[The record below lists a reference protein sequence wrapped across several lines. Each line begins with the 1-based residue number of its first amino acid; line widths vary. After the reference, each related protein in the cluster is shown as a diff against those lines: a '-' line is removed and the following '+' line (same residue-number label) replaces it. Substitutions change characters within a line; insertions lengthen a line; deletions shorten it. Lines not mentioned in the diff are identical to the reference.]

1 MLAHTPIDQLI
12 GGEYTSPAFHRFA
25 GPADGKGRIE
35 MQRSARLLVAIGLFG
50 LLGVSSAYAQA
61 TAQIT
66 GVISDSQ
73 GAVLPGVDVT
83 AIQTE
88 TGVKRSTVTDA
99 NGLFTLTNLPL
110 GPYRVEAMLAGFR
123 SFVRTGLVL
132 QVNANPVVNVT
143 MAVGSLTETVSV
155 EAAAPLIE
163 TRSPSIGAVIENERI
178 EALPLNGRQATDLI
192 VLAGAAVQPP
202 GAGAT
207 SRSMTGGVGIAV
219 AGGQTFGVAYSL
231 DGAIHNNPY
240 DNLNLPL
247 PFPDAMQEFRVETSS
262 TNANN
267 GMHSGASV
275 NAVTKSGTN
284 ARHGDLFEFFR
295 NHRFNATDPFAR
307 VDPATGKR
315 VDDGLNRNQFG
326 ATFGGP
332 IRRDRL
338 FFFGAYQGTK
348 FKSTPS
354 DLEAFVPTERMLN
367 GDFSIFNSPA
377 CGRSVAMKGGF
388 VDNRISPSLISPAAR
403 AIAAHLP
410 KPQDEC
416 GRVQY
421 ESTRPQQDHQFIGKV
436 DAQLSGSH
444 SMFGRYMLTKVEIT
458 PPLQVLPDNI
468 LVSSLG
474 GNTQYAHS
482 LTVGDTR
489 VLSNTTVNALRVAV
503 NYTDIHRI
511 HEPVGFD
518 TADVGIKSFSYL
530 EDYMLVSVTG
540 GFTIGGGTESEARFK
555 TPSYQ
560 VTDDLTMIRG
570 AHQFGVG
577 GSLAFWRSLSQA
589 NVRSPGQFSFGGGN
603 TGIGLGDFV
612 IGRLSA
618 AGLNPAF
625 IQAVPNTLDMQQW
638 YVGLYAQDTWKASPK
653 LTLNYGLRW
662 EPALAQQIRNGA
674 IYNFDMD
681 RFLAGQKTTVFSNAP
696 PGFLFPG
703 DPGFVN
709 GNAGMDNHWNQ
720 WSPRVGAAWDPT
732 GTGTSVLRGGYA
744 LGYDFINAQ
753 FHLNTSVAQ
762 PWGAE
767 VRLADGQLLDDP
779 FNGSG
784 VTNPFPY
791 TLSKDSPFNLFGP
804 YISIPPDIKTPRQQS
819 WNLTFQQQ
827 LGRAMAVNV
836 SYLGSYSD
844 RLWNVRS
851 LNEGQFIPGSCTL
864 NTPTGLRTFNPC
876 TTAATLNFRRKIT
889 MQNWETGKYLGA
901 VDEHTAVGEQ
911 RYRGMLLGVQRRSGR
926 GISIDA
932 NYTLSKC
939 EGHPTQGGTTPNVNS
954 GYVNPNDIDYDYGAC
969 TADRRHVFNLTG
981 GYQTPEFDDRLLRAI
996 GSNWRVSMIYR
1007 VSSGSPLT
1015 VTVTSDPAG
1024 TGIGGQRANLDGDPY
1039 GDRHSTSNYLN
1050 FASFSAPAPGE
1061 YGRQRRG
1068 DIYGPGTRNVDIS
1081 LVRMFRLDTH
1091 RIEARVESFNLMNWT
1106 RYNNPSANFSAP
1118 NTFGRI
1124 TSALDP
1130 RIMQFALK
1138 YDF

>member
-1 MLAHTPIDQLI
+1 M
-12 GGEYTSPAFHRFA
+12 R
-25 GPADGKGRIE
+25 GKGRMA
-35 MQRSARLLVAIGLFG
+35 MQRLRRVLVALGLFG
-50 LLGVSSAYAQA
+50 LLGAPCAYAQA

-66 GVISDSQ
+66 GIVADAQ
-73 GAVLPGVDVT
+73 GAVLPGADVT

-88 TGVKRSTVTDA
+88 TGLKRSTVTDA
-99 NGLFTLTNLPL
+99 SGSYTLTNLPL
-110 GPYRVEAMLAGFR
+110 GPYRVEAMLPGFR

-143 MAVGSLTETVSV
+143 MELGNLSETVSV

-202 GAGAT
+202 GAGAS
-207 SRSMTGGVGIAV
+207 SRSMAGGVGIAV
-219 AGGQTFGVAYSL
+219 AGGQTFGVAYLL
-231 DGAIHNNPY
+231 DGASHNNPY

-267 GMHSGASV
+267 GMHSGAAV

-284 ARHGDLFEFFR
+284 VLHGDLFEFFR

-307 VDPATGKR
+307 VDPATGRR

-326 ATFGGP
+326 ATLGGT
-332 IRRDRL
+332 IRPDRL

-348 FKSTPS
+348 FRSTPS
-354 DLEAFVPTERMLN
+354 DLEAFVPTARMLN
-367 GDFSIFNSPA
+367 GDFSIFNSA
-377 CGRSVAMKGGF
+377 TCVRSVTMRGGF
-388 VDNRISPSLISPAAR
+388 VNNQVSPSLISPAAR

-410 KPQDEC
+410 TPEDEC
-416 GRVQY
+416 GRVRY
-421 ESTRPQQDHQFIGKV
+421 STTRPQDDHQFIGKV
-436 DAQLSGSH
+436 DAQLSGNH
-444 SMFGRYMLTKVEIT
+444 SMFGRYMLTKVKIT
-458 PPLQVLPDNI
+458 PPLQLLPDNI
-468 LVSSLG
+468 LVANQG
-474 GNTQYAHS
+474 GNIQYAHS

-489 VLSNTTVNALRVAV
+489 VLSNTTVNSLRIAA

-511 HEPVGFD
+511 HEPIGFD
-518 TADVGIKSFSYL
+518 VSDVGIKTHSYL
-530 EDYMLVSVTG
+530 QDYMLLSVTG
-540 GFTIGGGTESEARFK
+540 GFTLGGGTESEARFK
-555 TPSYQ
+555 TPSYLA
-560 VTDDLTMIRG
+560 TDDLTMIRG
-570 AHQFGVG
+570 NHQFGVG
-577 GSLAFWRSLSQA
+577 GSVAYWTSLSQA
-589 NVRSPGQFSFGGGN
+589 NVRSPGQFSFGGSI

-618 AGLNPAF
+618 AGLNPAY
-625 IQAVPNTLDMQQW
+625 IQAVPNTLDMEQW

-662 EPALAQQIRNGA
+662 EPAIAQQIRNGA
-674 IYNFDMD
+674 IYNFDVD
-681 RFLAGQKTTVFSNAP
+681 RFLAGQKTTVFTNAP

-703 DPGFVN
+703 DSGFVN
-709 GNAGMDNHWNQ
+709 GNAGMENHWNQ

-732 GTGTSVLRGGYA
+732 GRGTSVVRGGYA
-744 LGYDFINAQ
+744 LAYDFINAQ

-779 FNGSG
+779 FAGSG

-791 TLSKDSPFNLFGP
+791 VLGKDSPFNLFGP
-804 YISIPPDIKTPRQQS
+804 YIAIPADIKTPRQQS
-819 WNLTFQQQ
+819 WNLTYQQQ

-851 LNEGQFIPGSCTL
+851 LNEGQNIAGSCTL

-876 TTAATLNFRRKIT
+876 TTAATLNFRRKLT
-889 MQNWETGKYLGA
+889 MQNWETGRFLGA
-901 VDEHTAVGEQ
+901 VDEHTAIGEQ
-911 RYRGMLLGVQRRSGR
+911 KYRGMLLGVKHLSAD
-926 GISIDA
+926 GISVDA

-954 GYVNPNDIDYDYGAC
+954 GYVNPYDIDYDYGAC
-969 TADRRHVFNLTG
+969 GVDRRHVFNLTA
-981 GYQTPEFDDRLLRAI
+981 GYQTPEFDRRLLRAI
-996 GSNWRVSMIYR
+996 GSNWRVSTIYR
-1007 VSSGSPLT
+1007 VSSGAPLT
-1015 VTVTSDPAG
+1015 VTVTGDPAG
-1024 TGIGGQRANLDGDPY
+1024 TGIGGQRANLNGDPY
-1039 GDRHSTSNYLN
+1039 GDRDSTSNYLN
-1050 FASFSAPAPGE
+1050 FASFSAPAAGE

-1068 DIYGPGTRNVDIS
+1068 DVYGPGTRNVDIAI
-1081 LVRMFRLDTH
+1081 VRVFRLDTH
-1091 RIEARVESFNLMNWT
+1091 RIEARLESFNLMNWT
-1106 RYNNPSANFSAP
+1106 RYNNPAVNFSAP

-1124 TSALDP
+1124 TSALDA
-1130 RIMQFALK
+1130 RIMQFAIK
-1138 YDF
+1138 YAF

>member
-1 MLAHTPIDQLI
+1 M
-12 GGEYTSPAFHRFA
+12 
-25 GPADGKGRIE
+25 K
-35 MQRSARLLVAIGLFG
+35 RLLRGLVYLAVTV
-50 LLGVSSAYAQA
+50 LLGTPSAYAQA

-66 GVISDSQ
+66 GVVSDAQ

-88 TGVKRSTVTDA
+88 TGFKRSTVSDA
-99 NGLFTLTNLPL
+99 NGSYTLTNLPL
-110 GPYRVEAMLAGFR
+110 GPYRVEANLSGFR
-123 SFVRTGLVL
+123 AFVRTGLVL
-132 QVNANPVVNVT
+132 QVNANPVVNI
-143 MAVGSLTETVSV
+143 SLALGDLSETIAV
-155 EAAAPLIE
+155 EAATPLIE

-178 EALPLNGRQATDLI
+178 EELPLNGRQATDLI

-202 GAGAT
+202 GAGAS

-219 AGGQTFGVAYSL
+219 AGGQTFGVAYLL
-231 DGAIHNNPY
+231 DGAMHNNPY

-275 NAVTKSGTN
+275 NAVTKAGTN
-284 ARHGDLFEFFR
+284 VYHGDLFEFFR

-326 ATFGGP
+326 ATIGGP
-332 IRRDRL
+332 VRRDRV
-338 FFFGAYQGTK
+338 FFFAAYQGTK
-348 FKSTPS
+348 FRSTPS

-367 GDFSIFNSPA
+367 GDFSVFNSAA
-377 CGRSVAMKGGF
+377 CGRSVQMRTPF
-388 VDNRISPSLISPAAR
+388 VNNRVPASLISPAAR

-410 KPQDEC
+410 KPEDEC

-421 ESTRPQQDHQFIGKV
+421 ETTRPQDDHQYIGKV
-436 DAQLSGSH
+436 DVQLNANH

-458 PPLQVLPDNI
+458 PPLTIHPDNV
-468 LVSSLG
+468 LVSNLG
-474 GNTQYAHS
+474 GNVQFAHS

-489 VLSNTTVNALRVAV
+489 VLSNTTVNSIRIAT
-503 NYTDIHRI
+503 NYTDIHRTHAPI
-511 HEPVGFD
+511 GFD
-518 TADVGIKSFSYL
+518 VRDVGINTFSYL
-530 EDYMLVSVTG
+530 DDYMLLSVSG
-540 GFTIGGGTESEARFK
+540 GFTLGGGTESEARFK
-555 TPSYQ
+555 TPSYLAS
-560 VTDDLTMIRG
+560 DDLTMIRG
-570 AHQFGVG
+570 NHQYGIG
-577 GSLAFWRSLSQA
+577 GTLGYWRSLSRA

-618 AGLNPAF
+618 LGLNPAY
-625 IQAVPNTLDMQQW
+625 IQAVPNTLDMEQW
-638 YVGLYAQDTWKASPK
+638 YVGLYAQDTWKASPRF
-653 LTLNYGLRW
+653 TLNYGVRW
-662 EPALAQQIRNGA
+662 EPAIAQQIRNGA
-674 IYNFDMD
+674 IYNFDID
-681 RFLAGQKTTVFSNAP
+681 RFLAGQRTTVFSNAP

-709 GNAGMDNHWNQ
+709 GNAGMYNHWNQ

-732 GTGTSVLRGGYA
+732 GNGTSVVRGGYA
-744 LGYDFINAQ
+744 LAYDFINAQ

-779 FNGSG
+779 FTGSG
-784 VTNPFPY
+784 VANPFPY
-791 TLSKDSPFNLFGP
+791 VLGKDSPFNLFGP

-819 WNLTFQQQ
+819 WNVTFQQQ
-827 LGRAMAVNV
+827 FGRSMAANV

-851 LNEGQFIPGSCTL
+851 LNEGQYIPGSCTL

-876 TTAATLNFRRKIT
+876 TTAATLNFRRKVT

-901 VDEHTAVGEQ
+901 VDEHTAIGEQ
-911 RYRGMLLGVQRRSGR
+911 TYHGVLFNVQRRSIA
-926 GISIDA
+926 GISVDA

-969 TADRRHVFNLTG
+969 NADRRHVFNLTA
-981 GYQTPEFDDRLLRAI
+981 GYRTPEFSNSLLRAI
-996 GSNWRVSMIYR
+996 GSNWRANVIYR
-1007 VSSGSPLT
+1007 VSSGAPIT
-1015 VTVTSDPAG
+1015 VTVNTDPAG
-1024 TGIGGQRANLDGDPY
+1024 TGIGGQRAHLNGDPY
-1039 GDRHSTSNYLN
+1039 GDRDSISNYLN

-1068 DIYGPGTRNVDIS
+1068 DIYGPGTRNVDFAF
-1081 LVRMFRLDTH
+1081 VRLFRIDTH
-1091 RIEARVESFNLMNWT
+1091 TIEARVESFNLMNWT
-1106 RYNNPSANFSAP
+1106 RYNNPSTNFSAA

-1124 TSALDP
+1124 TSAQDP
-1130 RIMQFALK
+1130 RIMQFAFK
-1138 YDF
+1138 YAF

>member
-1 MLAHTPIDQLI
+1 MRRL
-12 GGEYTSPAFHRFA
+12 
-25 GPADGKGRIE
+25 GRVV
-35 MQRSARLLVAIGLFG
+35 AALGLVGLFG
-50 LLGVSSAYAQA
+50 ASPAYGQA

-66 GVISDSQ
+66 GVVTDGQ

-83 AIQTE
+83 AVQTD
-88 TGVKRSTVTDA
+88 TGFKRSTVTDA
-99 NGLFTLTNLPL
+99 GGSYTLTNLPL
-110 GPYRVEAMLAGFR
+110 GPYRVEATLSGFR
-123 SFVRTGLVL
+123 TFIRTGLVL

-143 MAVGSLTETVSV
+143 MELGSLNETVSV

-178 EALPLNGRQATDLI
+178 EELPLNGRQATDLI

-207 SRSMTGGVGIAV
+207 SRSMSGGVGIAV
-219 AGGQTFGVAYSL
+219 AGGQTFGVAYLL
-231 DGAIHNNPY
+231 DGASHNNPY

-262 TNANN
+262 TNANH

-284 ARHGDLFEFFR
+284 GLRGDLFEFFR
-295 NHRFNATDPFAR
+295 NHRFNARDPFAR
-307 VDPATGKR
+307 IDPATGER
-315 VDDGLNRNQFG
+315 VSDGLNRNQFG
-326 ATFGGP
+326 ATLGGP

-348 FKSTPS
+348 FRSTPS
-354 DLEAFVPTERMLN
+354 DFEAFVPTERMLN
-367 GDFSIFNSPA
+367 GDFSIFNSAA
-377 CGRSVAMKGGF
+377 CGRSVAMRGGF
-388 VDNRISPSLISPAAR
+388 VNNRVAPSLISPAAR
-403 AIAAHLP
+403 AIAAYLP

-421 ESTRPQQDHQFIGKV
+421 ESTRPQDDHQFIGKV
-436 DAQLSGSH
+436 DAQLSTNH
-444 SMFGRYMLTKVEIT
+444 SMFGRYMLTKVKIT
-458 PPLQVLPDNI
+458 PPLQLHPDNV
-468 LVSSLG
+468 LVSNLG
-474 GNTQYAHS
+474 GNIQYAHS
-482 LTVGDTR
+482 MTVGDTR
-489 VLSNTTVNALRVAV
+489 VLSDSTVNAFRVAA

-511 HEPVGFD
+511 HEPIGFD
-518 TADVGIKSFSYL
+518 VSDVGINTHSYL
-530 EDYMLVSVTG
+530 QDYMLLSVTG
-540 GFTIGGGTESEARFK
+540 GFTLGGGTESEARFK
-555 TPSYQ
+555 TPSYLLS
-560 VTDDLTMIRG
+560 DDLTMIRG
-570 AHQFGVG
+570 AHQFGIG
-577 GSLAFWRSLSQA
+577 GNLALWRSLSQA
-589 NVRSPGQFSFGGGN
+589 NVRSPGQFSFGGSI

-618 AGLNPAF
+618 AGLNPAY

-638 YVGLYAQDTWKASPK
+638 YVGLYAQDTWKVSPN
-653 LTLNYGLRW
+653 LTVNYGLRW
-662 EPALAQQIRNGA
+662 EPAIAQQIRNGA
-674 IYNFDMD
+674 IYNFDLD

-709 GNAGMDNHWNQ
+709 GNAGMENHWNQ
-720 WSPRVGAAWDPT
+720 WSPRLGAAWDPS
-732 GTGTSVLRGGYA
+732 GNGTSVVRGGYA
-744 LGYDFINAQ
+744 LAYDFINAQ

-779 FNGSG
+779 FRGSG
-784 VTNPFPY
+784 VANPFPY
-791 TLSKDSPFNLFGP
+791 VLGKDSPFNLFGP

-819 WNLTFQQQ
+819 WNVTYQQQ
-827 LGRAMAVNV
+827 LGRAMAVNI

-851 LNEGQFIPGSCTL
+851 LNEGQYIAGSCTL
-864 NTPTGLRTFNPC
+864 NTPTGLQTFTTC

-889 MQNWETGKYLGA
+889 MQNWETGRYLGA
-901 VDEHTAVGEQ
+901 VDEHTALGEQ
-911 RYRGMLLGVQRRSGR
+911 TYRGMLLGVQRRSSN
-926 GISIDA
+926 GISVDA

-954 GYVNPNDIDYDYGAC
+954 GYVNPYDIDYDYGAC
-969 TADRRHVFNLTG
+969 TADRRHVFNLTA
-981 GYQTPEFDDRLLRAI
+981 GYRTPEFEGSLLRAV

-1007 VSSGSPLT
+1007 VSSGAPLT
-1015 VTVTSDPAG
+1015 VTVTGDPAA
-1024 TGIGGQRANLDGDPY
+1024 TGIGGQRAHLNADPY
-1039 GDRHSTSNYLN
+1039 GDRDSTTNYLN
-1050 FASFSAPAPGE
+1050 FASFSAPGPGE

-1068 DIYGPGTRNVDIS
+1068 DVYGPGSRNVDIA
-1081 LVRMFRLDTH
+1081 LVRVFRLDTH
-1091 RIEARVESFNLMNWT
+1091 RIEARLESFNLMNWT
-1106 RYNNPSANFSAP
+1106 RFNNPATNFSAP

-1138 YDF
+1138 YAF

>member
-1 MLAHTPIDQLI
+1 LFIGTADNGGYGGVGGFEMDRVIRGLVGLAL
-12 GGEYTSPAFHRFA
+12 
-25 GPADGKGRIE
+25 
-35 MQRSARLLVAIGLFG
+35 MV
-50 LLGVSSAYAQA
+50 LLGATCAYAQA

-66 GVISDSQ
+66 GVVSDMQ

-88 TGVKRSTVTDA
+88 TGFKRSTVTDA
-99 NGLFTLTNLPL
+99 NGLYTLTNLPV
-110 GPYRVEAMLAGFR
+110 GPYRVEAMLSGFR
-123 SFVRTGLVL
+123 AFVRTGLVL

-143 MAVGSLTETVSV
+143 MALGNLSETIAV
-155 EAAAPLIE
+155 EAATPLIE
-163 TRSPSIGAVIENERI
+163 TRSPSIGTVIENERI
-178 EALPLNGRQATDLI
+178 EELPLNGRQATDLI

-202 GAGAT
+202 GSGAT
-207 SRSMTGGVGIAV
+207 SRSMSGGVGISV
-219 AGGQTFGVAYSL
+219 AGGQTFGVAYLL
-231 DGAIHNNPY
+231 DGASHNNPY

-284 ARHGDLFEFFR
+284 AYHGDLFEFFR

-307 VDPATGKR
+307 VDPETGKR

-348 FKSTPS
+348 FRSTPS

-367 GDFSIFNSPA
+367 GDFTIFNSPA
-377 CGRSVAMKGGF
+377 CRPLLPGGLPSPVVPMRPPF
-388 VDNRISPSLISPAAR
+388 VNNRVDPSLISPAAR
-403 AIAAHLP
+403 AISAHLP

-421 ESTRPQQDHQFIGKV
+421 ESTRPQDDHQYIGKV
-436 DAQLSGSH
+436 DLQLSSNH
-444 SMFGRYMLTKVEIT
+444 SMFGRYMLTNVEIT
-458 PPLQVLPDNI
+458 PPLNVNSDNI
-468 LVSSLG
+468 LVSNLG
-474 GNTQYAHS
+474 GNSQYAHS
-482 LTVGDTR
+482 LTIGDTR
-489 VLSNTTVNALRVAV
+489 VLSNSTVNSLRVAG
-503 NYTDIHRI
+503 NYTNIHRI
-511 HEPVGFD
+511 HAPIGFD
-518 TADVGIKSFSYL
+518 VRDVGINSFSYL
-530 EDYMLVSVTG
+530 EDYMLLSVSG
-540 GFTIGGGTESEARFK
+540 GFTLGGGTESEALFK
-555 TPSYQ
+555 TPSYL
-560 VTDDLTMIRG
+560 VSDDLTMIRG
-570 AHQFGVG
+570 NHQFGLG
-577 GSLAFWRSLSQA
+577 GSLGYWRSLSRA

-625 IQAVPNTLDMQQW
+625 IQAVPNTLDMEQW
-638 YVGLYAQDTWKASPK
+638 YVGLYGQDTWKASPR
-653 LTLNYGLRW
+653 LTVNYGLRW
-662 EPALAQQIRNGA
+662 EPAIAQQIRNGA
-674 IYNFDMD
+674 IYNFDID
-681 RFLAGQKTTVFSNAP
+681 RFLAGQRTTVFTNAP

-709 GNAGMDNHWNQ
+709 GNAGMYDHWNQ
-720 WSPRVGAAWDPT
+720 WSPRVGAAFDPT
-732 GTGTSVLRGGYA
+732 GQGTSVVRGGYA

-767 VRLADGQLLDDP
+767 VRLADGQSLDDP

-784 VTNPFPY
+784 VANPFPY
-791 TLSKDSPFNLFGP
+791 VLGKDSPFNLFGP

-819 WNLTFQQQ
+819 WNVTFQQQ
-827 LGRAMAVNV
+827 FSGAMAAGV

-851 LNEGQFIPGSCTL
+851 LNEGQYIAGACTL

-876 TTAATLNFRRKIT
+876 TTAATLNFRRKVT

-901 VDEHTAVGEQ
+901 VDEHTAIGDQ
-911 RYRGMLLGVQRRSGR
+911 TYHGMLLNVQRRSTA
-926 GISIDA
+926 GISVDA
-932 NYTLSKC
+932 NYTFSKC

-969 TADRRHVFNLTG
+969 NSDRRHVFNLTA
-981 GYQTPEFDDRLLRAI
+981 GYRTPEFDAAALRAI
-996 GSNWRVSMIYR
+996 ASNWRVNVIYR
-1007 VSSGSPLT
+1007 VSSGAPLI
-1015 VTVTSDPAG
+1015 VTVNTDPAG
-1024 TGIGGQRANLDGDPY
+1024 TGIGGQRANLNGDPY
-1039 GDRHSTSNYLN
+1039 GDRDSTTNYLN
-1050 FASFSAPAPGE
+1050 LASFSAPGPGE

-1068 DIYGPGTRNVDIS
+1068 DIYGPGTRNVDIA
-1081 LVRMFRLDTH
+1081 LVRLFRFATH
-1091 RIEARVESFNLMNWT
+1091 RIEARLESFNLMNWT
-1106 RYNNPSANFSAP
+1106 RYNNPATNFNAA

-1124 TSALDP
+1124 TTAQDP